1 MRVCKKLQIDY
12 AEAVVDFEFGNRM
25 AVPVIQG
32 VVIAEE
38 NHDMLMVELEKD
50 EAERARKEDEKRRK
64 KALAQWRRFLMGMRI
79 AERIRQ
85 EYGEITDQISIFG
98 HARDLTHTKKQ
109 TRVED
114 EEMAGG
120 FLPDGYEEEGG
131 EIEVPAHHTSSFFP
145 AIEEDDDGDDGLLM
159 EHDEANQQRPIDE
172 MEVDGDG
179 EQEPAL
185 KSQDEAGLQP
195 TPEPAQGSQ
204 AGQDSE
210 LDAEPKQE
218 SEPEPEPELESEPH
232 SEAKSEP
239 PRTSA
244 RPRRQAPVKQAKKKQ
259 SSSSRATR
267 RSTRSGRKVDSYE
280 EDIVED
286 DEIGDSYAESEDD
299 E

>member
-1 MRVCKKLQIDY
+1 
-12 AEAVVDFEFGNRM
+12 M

-38 NHDMLMVELEKD
+38 NHDMVMVELEKD

-85 EYGEITDQISIFG
+85 EYGEITDQISVFG
-98 HARDLTHTKKQ
+98 HARDLTHAKKK
-109 TRVED
+109 TPVED

-120 FLPDGYEEEGG
+120 FLPDGYEEEEG
-131 EIEVPAHHTSSFFP
+131 EGETEVPAHHTSSFFP
-145 AIEEDDDGDDGLLM
+145 AIDEDDDGDDGLLM
-159 EHDEANQQRPIDE
+159 EHDEENQQRVMDE
-172 MEVDGDG
+172 MEVDG
-179 EQEPAL
+179 EQEPVP
-185 KSQDEAGLQP
+185 KSQDEAGLGP
-195 TPEPAQGSQ
+195 APEPALESRPE
-204 AGQDSE
+204 QDSK
-210 LDAEPKQE
+210 LDAEPKQESEPE
-218 SEPEPEPELESEPH
+218 SEPEPEPELESEPQ
-232 SEAKSEP
+232 SEAGSEP

-244 RPRRQAPVKQAKKKQ
+244 RSRRQAPVKQTKKEQ
-259 SSSSRATR
+259 SSSRRATR
-267 RSTRSGRKVDSYE
+267 RSTRSGRKVVSYE

>member
-1 MRVCKKLQIDY
+1 
-12 AEAVVDFEFGNRM
+12 M

-38 NHDMLMVELEKD
+38 NHDMVMVELEKD

-85 EYGEITDQISIFG
+85 EYGEITDQISVFG

-109 TRVED
+109 TPAED

-120 FLPDGYEEEGG
+120 FLPDGYEEEEG
-131 EIEVPAHHTSSFFP
+131 EVEAPAHHTSSFFP
-145 AIEEDDDGDDGLLM
+145 AIDEDDDGDDGLLM
-159 EHDEANQQRPIDE
+159 EHDEANQPRPIDE

-185 KSQDEAGLQP
+185 KSQDEEGLEP
-195 TPEPAQGSQ
+195 TPEPAPGSRPE
-204 AGQDSE
+204 QDSE
-210 LDAEPKQE
+210 LDAEPKQ
-218 SEPEPEPELESEPH
+218 EPEPEPELESEPH
-232 SEAKSEP
+232 SEVEFEP

-244 RPRRQAPVKQAKKKQ
+244 RSRRQAPVKQVKKGQ
-259 SSSSRATR
+259 SSSGRATR
-267 RSTRSGRKVDSYE
+267 RSTRSGRKVVSYE